1 MPLSPEQLALRQKG
15 LGGSEIAAVAGIHPY
30 RTKLD
35 VYLEKIGLREL
46 VENRYTE
53 WGYRLENALGLAYA
67 DRLKLPP
74 LDAALGSA
82 VLDQPGTLIHRTH
95 PWVLATP
102 DFTLPSGEEPRGL
115 ECKVR
120 GVYDS
125 HRWGPD
131 GTDEVPDEVAAQC
144 HWGML
149 VTGYQRWDVA
159 VLLGGNDFR
168 VYTLRYDPEIAKHLL
183 NLGHAFW
190 FDHVV
195 AEKPPSM
202 DGSKSAQ
209 HFVKRLFPMH
219 DDAMKLA
226 TPELDELCD
235 QLRKARTAREEAEAL
250 EMMYEARVKAQ
261 IGVHSGIVGRDYKIT
276 WKNTKAS
283 EKTNWEMV
291 AKGLLNQLPPDQRK
305 ALVSIQTNEVPGSR
319 RFLVNFPGGKDDA

>member
-53 WGYRLENALGLAYA
+53 WGNRLEHALGLAYA
-67 DRLKLPP
+67 DRLQTG
-74 LDAALGSA
+74 D
-82 VLDQPGTLIHRTH
+82 VVMLDQPGTIVMKAH

-102 DFTLPSGEEPRGL
+102 DFTLRNDPEPRGL

-131 GTDEVPDEVAAQC
+131 GTDQVPDEVAAQC

-149 VTGYQRWDVA
+149 VTGFTRWDVA

-168 VYTLRYDPEIAKHLL
+168 VYTLHYDPEIAKHLL

-190 FDHVV
+190 FEHVV
-195 AEKPPSM
+195 AEKPPTL

-219 DDAMKLA
+219 DDAMLSA
-226 TPELDELCD
+226 DPELDAMVDELR
-235 QLRKARTAREEAEAL
+235 QARGRRMAAEAMEL
-250 EMMYEARVKAQ
+250 MWQARIKAQ
-261 IGVHSGIVGRDYKIT
+261 IGVHSGIMGRDYKIT
-276 WKNTKAS
+276 WKNTKGS
-283 EKTNWEMV
+283 ERVNWEMV
-291 AKGLLNQLPPDQRK
+291 ARGLLALRPPEEQK
-305 ALVSIQTNEVPGSR
+305 ALVSIQTNSVPGSR
-319 RFLVNFPGGKDDA
+319 RFLVNFPGEKDD